1 MSVQPIET
9 GNLGFPRIG
18 LHRELKFALERF
30 WSGEWT
36 ADQLEATARE
46 IRHTSWQIQTTAG
59 IRHIPSN
66 DFSLYDHV
74 LDTAVM
80 TGAIPARYRNHSDRA
95 ELTTYFA
102 MARGNQA
109 APPMEMTKWFDTN
122 YHYIV
127 PEFEPGIEFRAAG
140 RKPVSEFQE
149 ARALGVTTRPK
160 LLGPFSFAHL
170 GKMHGAGSSRAAL
183 TEALVEP
190 NSRVLSELAAAGADW
205 VQIDEPFLALD
216 LPPSDLRLFSSI
228 YQKLVA
234 SASGIK
240 ILLAAY
246 YAGLGENLGA
256 ALHLPVAGMHLDLVR
271 DSAQFSAALA
281 QAPAGLMLSLGVVD
295 GRNIWRTDLDRA
307 LELIRRAVDRLG
319 MERIQIAPSC
329 PLLHV
334 PIDLAAEQN
343 LDPEVRPWLAF
354 ARQKL
359 EEVTL
364 LARAAVQDDPAIR
377 EQLSR
382 SRAVL
387 EQRTRSIRVANPA
400 VRKRVAAI
408 VPEMLSRSSHFTTRH
423 PKHATATPLP
433 PLPTTTI
440 GSFPQT
446 AEIRRAR
453 AARRSGKMGSAEYDA
468 LLRAEMERAIRFQ
481 EEIGLDVLVHG
492 EFERSDMVEYFA
504 EQLNGF
510 LFTSNGWVQSYGSRY
525 VKPPVLFGDVSR
537 PKPITVEWARY
548 AQSLTKLP
556 VKAMLT
562 GPVTMAEWSF
572 IRDDLPMSQVCFQ
585 LTLAV
590 RDEVADLEASG
601 VRVIQVD
608 EPALREGLP
617 LRHSDRAAYLGWS
630 VDAFRLATGGA
641 RDETQIHTHMCYA
654 EFGEIRDSIVRMD
667 ADVISMEAARSGMEL
682 LEAFDGR
689 EYPNDIGPG
698 VYDIHSP
705 RVPSSEEME
714 GLIRKASTVFRPEQL
729 WVNPDCGLKT
739 RRWEEVRPALRNMV
753 AAARRVRTSLALQ
766 LQHIGQS
773 EETGT

>member
-1 MSVQPIET
+1 MSGQLIDT

-18 LHRELKFALERF
+18 LYRELKFALERF

-36 ADQLEATARE
+36 ADQLEITARE
-46 IRHTSWQIQTTAG
+46 IRRANWQLQATAG
-59 IRHIPSN
+59 IRYIPSN

-74 LDTAVM
+74 LDAVVM
-80 TGAIPARYRNHSDRA
+80 TGAIPARYRNYSDRS

-109 APPMEMTKWFDTN
+109 VPPMEMTKWFDTN

-127 PEFEPGIEFRAAG
+127 PEFEPGIEFRAVG
-140 RKPVSEFQE
+140 RKPVGEFKE
-149 ARALGVTTRPK
+149 AQALGITTRPV
-160 LLGPFSFAHL
+160 LLGPFSFVRL
-170 GKMHGAGSSRAAL
+170 GRMRGAGLSSAAL
-183 TEALVEP
+183 TEALLEP
-190 NSRVLSELAAAGADW
+190 YSRVLSELAAAGANW
-205 VQIDEPFLALD
+205 VQIDEPCLALD
-216 LPPSDLRLFSSI
+216 LPPSDLRLFGGI
-228 YQKLVA
+228 YERLAV
-234 SASGIK
+234 SEPGIK

-246 YAGLGENLGA
+246 YAGLGENLGF
-256 ALHLPVAGMHLDLVR
+256 ALRLPVAGIHLDLVR
-271 DSAQFSAALA
+271 DSQQLSAALT
-281 QAPAGLMLSLGVVD
+281 QAPASLVLSLGVVD
-295 GRNIWRTDLDRA
+295 GRNVWRTDLDRA
-307 LELIRRAVDRLG
+307 LELIRRAVDRIG
-319 MERIQIAPSC
+319 AERIQIAPSC

-334 PIDLAAEQN
+334 PIDLDEERN
-343 LDPEVRPWLAF
+343 FDPEVRPWLAF

-359 EEVTL
+359 EEVCF
-364 LARAAVQDDPAIR
+364 LAEAAVREDPAI
-377 EQLSR
+377 EDQLAQ

-387 EQRTRSIRVANPA
+387 EQRTRSLRVANPA

-408 VPEMLSRSSHFTTRH
+408 IPEMLRRSSPFTSRRS
-423 PKHATATPLP
+423 KQAAVTPLP

-446 AEIRRAR
+446 AEIRHAR
-453 AARRSGKMGSAEYDA
+453 AKRRSGKMGSAEYDA
-468 LLRAEMERAIRFQ
+468 LLRGEIERAIRFQ

-510 LFTSNGWVQSYGSRY
+510 LITGNGWVQSYGSRC

-537 PKPITVEWARY
+537 TTPMTVEWAQY
-548 AQSLTKLP
+548 AQSTTSLP

-562 GPVTMAEWSF
+562 GPVTMVEWSF
-572 IRDDLPMSQVCFQ
+572 VRDDLPKSQVCFQ
-585 LTLAV
+585 LALAM
-590 RDEVADLEASG
+590 RDEVADLEAVG
-601 VRVIQVD
+601 VHVIQVD

-617 LRHSDRAAYLGWS
+617 LRHSEWAAYLSWA

-654 EFGEIRDSIVRMD
+654 EFGEILDSVVCMD
-667 ADVISMEAARSGMEL
+667 ADVVSMEAARSGMEL
-682 LEAFDGR
+682 LEAFAGS
-689 EYPNDIGPG
+689 EYPNNIGPG

-705 RVPSSEEME
+705 RVPSTEEIE
-714 GLIRKASTVFRPEQL
+714 SLIRKALTVFRPEQL

-753 AAARRVRTSLALQ
+753 NATRRVRAWLASQ
-766 LQHIGQS
+766 FQR
-773 EETGT
+773 TG